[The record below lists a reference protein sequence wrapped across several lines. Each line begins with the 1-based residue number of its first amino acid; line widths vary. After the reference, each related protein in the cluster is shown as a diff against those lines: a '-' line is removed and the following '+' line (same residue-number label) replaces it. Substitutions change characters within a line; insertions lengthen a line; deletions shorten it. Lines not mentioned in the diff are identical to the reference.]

1 MSATPMTL
9 RLDHV
14 SASLGGHP
22 ILHDVSLEIVP
33 GELVALVGPN
43 GAGKT
48 TLLSVMSGDISP
60 TSGEATLDGV
70 ALDAWKV
77 AALARRRAVL
87 PQEQRLAFGFRVVD
101 VVRMGRAPWAR
112 RPEEDLDDVIVA
124 ESMHRTDVLTMAERS
139 FPTLSGG
146 EKARTSFARVL
157 AQQTPLVLLDE
168 PTAALDI
175 RHQEQVLSEARRLTT
190 DGHAV
195 VAVLHDLTVASA
207 HADRI
212 CVLAGGRLAAD
223 GAPRDVMRPDVLG
236 EVYGHPVD
244 VIEHQGRL
252 VVLPHLITHTAPDSH
267 TEEAPCAPAH
277 S

>member
-1 MSATPMTL
+1 MSL
-9 RLDHV
+9 RLSGV
-14 SASLGGHP
+14 SAELGGHR
-22 ILHDVSLEIVP
+22 ILHDVTIEVVP

-48 TLLSVMSGDISP
+48 TLLSVMAGDVAP
-60 TSGEATLDGV
+60 TSGRAELDGV
-70 ALDAWKV
+70 ELHRWKV
-77 AALARRRAVL
+77 AALARQRAVL
-87 PQEQRLAFGFRVVD
+87 PQEQRLAFGFRAVD

-112 RPEEDLDDVIVA
+112 RPEEDLDDVVVA
-124 ESMHRTDVLTMAERS
+124 DSMHRTDVLELADRS

-175 RHQEQVLSEARRLTT
+175 RHQEQVLSQARRLAA
-190 DGHAV
+190 DGRAV
-195 VAVLHDLTVASA
+195 VAVLHDLTVAAA
-207 HADRI
+207 HADRV
-212 CVLAGGRLAAD
+212 CVLADGRLRAD
-223 GAPRDVMRPDVLG
+223 GHPRDVMTPDVLG

-244 VIEHQGRL
+244 VIDHRGRL
-252 VVLPHLITHTAPDSH
+252 VVLPHLIDTPPSAGTTQES
-267 TEEAPCAPAH
+267 PCAPVP

>member
-1 MSATPMTL
+1 MTL
-9 RLDHV
+9 QLTHV
-14 SASLGGHP
+14 SAALGGHQ
-22 ILHDVSLEIVP
+22 ILHDVSLVIAP

-48 TLLSVMSGDISP
+48 TLLSVMSGDITP
-60 TSGEATLDGV
+60 DTGHAALDGIP
-70 ALDAWKV
+70 LHRWKV
-77 AALARRRAVL
+77 GALARQRAVL
-87 PQEQRLAFGFRVVD
+87 PQDQRLAFGFRVVD

-112 RPEEDLDDVIVA
+112 LPEEDLDDAVVA
-124 ESMHRTDVLTMAERS
+124 AAMTRTDVLTMAERS

-157 AQQTPLVLLDE
+157 AQQTPVVLLDE

-175 RHQEQVLSEARRLTT
+175 RHQEQVLAEARRLAA

-195 VAVLHDLTVASA
+195 VAVLHDLTVAAA

-212 CVLAGGRLAAD
+212 CLLAGGRVRAD
-223 GAPRDVMRPDVLG
+223 GPPRDVLRPDVVG

-244 VIEHQGRL
+244 VIDHDGRL
-252 VVLPHLITHTAPDSH
+252 VVLPRLITHPH
-267 TEEAPCAPAH
+267 TEEAPCAPVP

>member
-1 MSATPMTL
+1 MTTTPMTL
-9 RLDHV
+9 RLDRV
-14 SASLGGHP
+14 SASIGGHP
-22 ILHDVSLEIVP
+22 ILHDVSLDVVP

-48 TLLSVMSGDISP
+48 TLLGVMSGDIVP
-60 TSGEATLDGV
+60 TSGEALLDDV
-70 ALDAWKV
+70 ALSRWKV

-112 RPEEDLDDVIVA
+112 RPEEDLDDVVVA

-157 AQQTPLVLLDE
+157 AQQTTVVLLDE

-175 RHQEQVLSEARRLTT
+175 RHQEQVLAEARRLAAE
-190 DGHAV
+190 GHAV
-195 VAVLHDLTVASA
+195 VAVLHDLTVAAA

-212 CVLAGGRLAAD
+212 CMLAGGRLRAD
-223 GAPRDVMRPDVLG
+223 GAPHDVMTPEVLG

-252 VVLPHLITHTAPDSH
+252 VVLPHLISLAGPTDL
-267 TEEAPCAPAH
+267 TEEAPCAPVH

>member
-1 MSATPMTL
+1 MTL
-9 RLDHV
+9 QLRSV
-14 SASLGGHP
+14 SASLGGHQ
-22 ILHDVSLEIVP
+22 ILHDVSIEIVP

-48 TLLSVMSGDISP
+48 TLLSVMSGDIVP
-60 TSGEATLDGV
+60 TSGQAVLDDV
-70 ALDAWKV
+70 PLASWKV
-77 AALARRRAVL
+77 AALARQRAVL

-112 RPEEDLDDVIVA
+112 RPEEDLDDIIVA

-146 EKARTSFARVL
+146 EKARTSFARVI

-175 RHQEQVLSEARRLTT
+175 RHQEQVLSEARRLAA

-195 VAVLHDLTVASA
+195 VAVLHDLTVAAA

-212 CVLAGGRLAAD
+212 CVLSDGRLRAD
-223 GAPRDVMRPDVLG
+223 GPPRDVVRPELLS
-236 EVYGHPVD
+236 EVYGHPVE
-244 VIEHQGRL
+244 VIDHGGRL
-252 VVLPHLITHTAPDSH
+252 IVIPQLIAHTPPTGN
-267 TEEAPCAPAH
+267 TEEAACESAR

>member
-1 MSATPMTL
+1 MTL
-9 RLDHV
+9 SLKGV
-14 SASLGGHP
+14 SAQLGGHP

-48 TLLSVMSGDISP
+48 TLLGVMSGDVVPSA
-60 TSGEATLDGV
+60 GRAELDG
-70 ALDAWKV
+70 LELHRWKV
-77 AALARRRAVL
+77 ATLARRRAVL
-87 PQEQRLAFGFRVVD
+87 PQEQRLAFGFRAVD

-112 RPEEDLDDVIVA
+112 RPEEDLDDVVVA
-124 ESMHRTDVLTMAERS
+124 DAMRRTDVLGLADRS

-157 AQQTPLVLLDE
+157 AQQTSVVLLDE

-175 RHQEQVLSEARRLTT
+175 RHQEQVLAEARRLAA

-195 VAVLHDLTVASA
+195 VAVLHDLTVAAA
-207 HADRI
+207 HADRV
-212 CVLAGGRLAAD
+212 CVLADGRLRAD
-223 GAPRDVMRPDVLG
+223 GRPRDVLTPDVLG

-244 VIEHQGRL
+244 VIDHRGRL
-252 VVLPHLITHTAPDSH
+252 VVLPHLIVHA
-267 TEEAPCAPAH
+267 EEAPCASAL

>member
-1 MSATPMTL
+1 MTL
-9 RLDHV
+9 RLTHV
-14 SASLGGHP
+14 SAALGGHQ
-22 ILHDVSLEIVP
+22 ILHDVTLEIVP

-48 TLLSVMSGDISP
+48 TLLSVMAGDIEP
-60 TSGEATLDGV
+60 TDGEAVLDGTR
-70 ALDAWKV
+70 LRGWKV
-77 AALARRRAVL
+77 AALARERAVL

-112 RPEEDLDDVIVA
+112 LPEEDLDDVVVA
-124 ESMHRTDVLTMAERS
+124 DSMERTDVLTLAERS

-146 EKARTSFARVL
+146 EKARTSFSRVL

-175 RHQEQVLSEARRLTT
+175 RHQEQVLAQARRLAA

-195 VAVLHDLTVASA
+195 VAVLHDLTVAAA

-212 CVLAGGRLAAD
+212 CVLANGRLHAD
-223 GAPRDVMRPDVLG
+223 GAPRDVITPEILA

-244 VIEHQGRL
+244 VIDHASRL
-252 VVLPHLITHTAPDSH
+252 VVLPHLITHT
-267 TEEAPCAPAH
+267 EESSCAPVL

>member
-1 MSATPMTL
+1 MSL
-9 RLDHV
+9 RLTGV
-14 SASLGGHP
+14 SARLGGHP
-22 ILHDVSLEIVP
+22 ILHDITMTVVP

-48 TLLSVMSGDISP
+48 TLLSVMSGDVEP
-60 TSGEATLDGV
+60 ASGRAELDGV
-70 ALDAWKV
+70 ELHRWKV

-87 PQEQRLAFGFRVVD
+87 PQEQRLAFGFRAVD

-112 RPEEDLDDVIVA
+112 RPEEDLDDVVVA

-157 AQQTPLVLLDE
+157 AQQTRVVLLDE

-175 RHQEQVLSEARRLTT
+175 RHQEQVLAEARRLAAE
-190 DGHAV
+190 GHAV
-195 VAVLHDLTVASA
+195 VAVLHDLTVAAA

-212 CVLAGGRLAAD
+212 CMLAGGRLRAD
-223 GAPRDVMRPDVLG
+223 GAPHDVMTPEVLG

-252 VVLPHLITHTAPDSH
+252 VVLPHLISH
-267 TEEAPCAPAH
+267 AGPTDLTEEAPCAPVH
-277 S
+277 P

>member
-1 MSATPMTL
+1 MSL
-9 RLDHV
+9 VLDDV
-14 SASLGGHP
+14 SAELGGHP
-22 ILHDVSLEIVP
+22 ILHGVTLEVVP

-48 TLLSVMSGDISP
+48 TLLSVMSGDITP
-60 TSGEATLDGV
+60 TSGRATLDGV
-70 ALDAWKV
+70 ELHRWKV

-87 PQEQRLAFGFRVVD
+87 PQEQRLAFGVRAVD

-112 RPEEDLDDVIVA
+112 LPEEDLDDVVVA
-124 ESMHRTDVLTMAERS
+124 EAMQRTDVLGLADRS

-157 AQQTPLVLLDE
+157 AQQTSVVLLDE

-175 RHQEQVLSEARRLTT
+175 RHQEQVLSEARRLAA

-195 VAVLHDLTVASA
+195 VAVLHDLTVAAA

-212 CVLAGGRLAAD
+212 CMLADGRLRAD
-223 GAPRDVMRPDVLG
+223 GPPHEVMTSDVLG

-244 VIEHQGRL
+244 VVDHHGRL
-252 VVLPHLITHTAPDSH
+252 VVLPHLIAL
-267 TEEAPCAPAH
+267 TEEDPCASAL